1 MTLGRYTMARL
12 CIPLEDDLDDFSAET
27 MTRRLLNDLVEDASD
42 SDEFFDQWESRSN
55 LAKQFVQELDDSFS
69 DQ

>member
-1 MTLGRYTMARL
+1 MARL

-42 SDEFFDQWESRSN
+42 SDEFFDQWESRSS
-55 LAKQFVQELDDSFS
+55 LAKQFMQELDDSFS